1 MFRKSLFI
9 IFVLA
14 IAMCFGCTEKDCN
27 NCDSGEVQL
36 DVDSDGILDS
46 LDNCP
51 DDSNP
56 DQADADDD
64 GAGDECDNCPVSN
77 PGQENADGDDL
88 GDVCDDCPLDADNDA
103 DGDGKCGDED
113 NCPNL
118 SNPDQADTDLDDM
131 GNVCDPCPDD
141 PLNACTS
148 GPALIPAALL
158 VVSSGCVP
166 YEGDHPVEPGQGFVV
181 HYEFCAD
188 GTAVKDWNPSPVES
202 PGLPGDTH
210 GVGNWSYVGN
220 ELNITTTA
228 TTVIGPMVTV
238 EEYGVAFTYDSGAKL
253 DWYSVAQTAPGN
265 GSTIIGSYASQGKAS
280 VTAGALLDF
289 DADITKEMDVTDG
302 DPASWAQTE
311 TQVKTCI
318 GDLACTPDMRG
329 TSNIDTNGTIAMPG
343 QLYQVGSGYI
353 LQVDDTLILERQ
365 E

>member
-1 MFRKSLFI
+1 
-9 IFVLA
+9 
-14 IAMCFGCTEKDCN
+14 MCFGCTEKVCN
-27 NCDSGEVQL
+27 NCDSGEVEL
-36 DVDSDGILDS
+36 DVDSDGILDL

-51 DDSNP
+51 VDSNP
-56 DQADADDD
+56 VQADADDD
-64 GAGDECDNCPVSN
+64 GAGDACDNCQVDSN

-103 DGDGKCGDED
+103 DGDGICGDVD
-113 NCPNL
+113 NCPNA
-118 SNPDQADTDLDDM
+118 SNEDQADTDGDDM

-141 PLNACTS
+141 PDNLCT
-148 GPALIPAALL
+148 GLVLIPAAPLG
-158 VVSSGCVP
+158 VSSGCVT

-228 TTVIGPMVTV
+228 TVLGSMSMVTV

-253 DWYSVAQTAPGN
+253 DWYSVAQTAPGD
-265 GSTIIGSYASQGKAS
+265 GSTIIGSYASQGQAS
-280 VTAGALLDF
+280 VTMGALLDF

-311 TQVKTCI
+311 TQVKTCV
-318 GDLACTPDMRG
+318 GAACTPDMRG
-329 TSNIDTNGTIAMPG
+329 TSNIDTHGTIAMPG
-343 QLYQVGSGYI
+343 QLYR
-353 LQVDDTLILERQ
+353 VDGTYFIQADDSLVLERQ